1 MSTQRSVRRNLLA
14 MCTFLVPLGILAWI
28 GSRELQRQAEQV
40 RTAVD
45 REAIQF
51 LQAATQ
57 AIDQRLD
64 ELLPAVERECDALLA
79 HDSPAATVRE
89 LRAHGFGSVL
99 DVVLISNDGRLRYP
113 DAGSQ
118 RLALPF
124 HRDAFLR
131 SGDDERGRDALRR
144 ADLLIT
150 LEKFDEAEAT
160 LLAASKQAAASR
172 DGPDDNPIRDRD
184 RAGRRGP
191 GESTWS
197 QVTLGFRLATVQKKL
212 GKHEQAEA
220 SFQRVV
226 DLTAGFRSL
235 TRNGRSFDPM
245 LDSEQTTLGLLSELA
260 LAEADEDG
268 ALRCNLLAAIANGD
282 RDLSSEAILTSVADR
297 LAAGAPTAVRARA
310 DELREEVRLHLHA
323 RTFAADYDRVLRETV
338 LRRIRAVESAS
349 ENGDLRPILTSGS
362 PSTLLLLHRAP
373 EVMRARAE
381 WLGIRLDAGRLL
393 AGALEPFL
401 RGDSS
406 FRLAIADSEDL
417 PIVAAPKAPEDYAP
431 PAIAAHGM
439 VLRAYPAD
447 VDSYLK
453 DAADRRTNA
462 LLLVGF
468 LFLAASIGAVW
479 MWRSVSREAELLGL
493 KVDLLSRVSHELKTP
508 LALISLYGETLQLKR
523 ARDADQAAQFG
534 GVITREAGRLTTMI
548 QRILDFSRR
557 EAGTLVYAPE
567 VTDLGE
573 VLEAVA
579 DTYAPHLEAKGASLS
594 TDLPVGI
601 WARVDRSALESVV
614 LNLLENAAKY
624 ASDEDPSAEIC
635 IELRRNGDCAEIDV
649 KDRGRGIPDGERS
662 VIFDSFYRASN
673 AGEVRGAGLGLSLV
687 RHFAQAHGGTVV
699 AMARE
704 GGGSIF
710 RITVPTTP
718 ATA

>member
-1 MSTQRSVRRNLLA
+1 MSMQRSVRRNLLA

-124 HRDAFLR
+124 HRDALPR
-131 SGDDERGRDALRR
+131 GDDERGRDALRR

-172 DGPDDNPIRDRD
+172 DGTDDNPIRDRD

-191 GESTWS
+191 GEAAWS

-212 GKHEQAEA
+212 GKHQQAEA

-260 LAEADEDG
+260 LAEADKDG
-268 ALRCNLLAAIANGD
+268 ALLCNLLAAIANGD

-297 LAAGAPTAVRARA
+297 LAAGAPAAVRARA

-338 LRRIRAVESAS
+338 LRRIRAVDSAS
-349 ENGDLRPILTSGS
+349 ESGDLRPILTSGS

-373 EVMRARAE
+373 EVMRARAD

-453 DAADRRTNA
+453 DAADRRSNSM
-462 LLLVGF
+462 LLVGF

-493 KVDLLSRVSHELKTP
+493 KVDLVSRVSHELKTP
-508 LALISLYGETLQLKR
+508 LALISLYGETLALKR

-548 QRILDFSRR
+548 QRILDFSRQ

-567 VTDLGE
+567 ATDLGE
-573 VLEAVA
+573 ALEDVA
-579 DTYAPHLEAKGASLS
+579 DTYAPHLEAKGSSLS
-594 TDLPVGI
+594 TDLPGGI
-601 WARVDRSALESVV
+601 WARVDRAALESVV

-624 ASDEDPSAEIC
+624 ASEADPSAEIRL
-635 IELRRNGDCAEIDV
+635 ELRRNGDSAEIDV

-718 ATA
+718 ETA

>member
-57 AIDQRLD
+57 AVDLRLD
-64 ELLPAVERECDALLA
+64 ELLPAVEQQCDQLLA
-79 HDSPAATVRE
+79 HDTPAATVRE
-89 LRAHGFGSVL
+89 LRARGFGSVL
-99 DVVLISNDGRLRYP
+99 DVVLIGNDGRLRYP

-124 HRDAFLR
+124 HRDAFSR
-131 SGDDERGRDALRR
+131 GDEDRARDALRR
-144 ADLLIT
+144 ADLFIT
-150 LEKFDEAEAT
+150 LERFEEAEAA
-160 LLAASKQAAASR
+160 LLSASKQPEGSR
-172 DGPDDNPIRDRD
+172 DEPDDNLIRDRD
-184 RAGRRGP
+184 RTGRRGSGDWP
-191 GESTWS
+191 GSQSTIA
-197 QVTLGFRLATVQKKL
+197 FRLATVQKKL
-212 GKHEQAEA
+212 GKREQSEA

-226 DLTAGFRSL
+226 ELTAGFRAM
-235 TRNGRSFDPM
+235 TRSGRSFDPM

-268 ALRCNLLAAIANGD
+268 AQRCNLLAAIANGD
-282 RDLSSEAILTSVADR
+282 RDPSSEAILTAVADR
-297 LAAGAPTAVRARA
+297 LAAGAPAAVRTRA
-310 DELREEVRLHLHA
+310 EELREEVRLHLHA
-323 RTFAADYDRVLRETV
+323 RTFAVDYDRLLRETV
-338 LRRIRAVESAS
+338 LRRIRAEETAS
-349 ENGDLRPILTSGS
+349 QRGDLRPILTAGS

-373 EVMRARAE
+373 EVMRTRAE

-401 RGDSS
+401 RGDGS

-417 PIVAAPKAPEDYAP
+417 PIVAAPAAPEDYAP

-439 VLRAYPAD
+439 VLRAYPSD

-462 LLLVGF
+462 ALLVGF

-479 MWRSVSREAELLGL
+479 MWRSVSRESELLGL
-493 KVDLLSRVSHELKTP
+493 KVELVSRVSHELKTP
-508 LALISLYGETLQLKR
+508 LALISLYGETLSLKR

-534 GVITREAGRLTTMI
+534 QVITREAGRLTTMI

-567 VTDLGE
+567 TTDLGE
-573 VLEAVA
+573 ALEAVA
-579 DTYAPHLEAKGASLS
+579 ETYAPHLAAKGTSLS
-594 TDLPVGI
+594 TDLPFDI
-601 WARVDRSALESVV
+601 CARVDRAALESVV

-624 ASDEDPSAEIC
+624 ARDEDPSAEIRL
-635 IELRRNGDCAEIDV
+635 ELRRNGDVAEIDV
-649 KDRGRGIPDGERS
+649 LDRGRGIPDGERNA
-662 VIFDSFYRASN
+662 IFDSFYRASN

-687 RHFAQAHGGTVV
+687 RHFAEAHGGTAV
-699 AMARE
+699 ALARE

-718 ATA
+718 ETA